1 MTTGKTI
8 ALSSQTFVGKVVSL
22 LFNILPRLLSPNL
35 VETTLKLLWERKV
48 PEHEEHSLKGLLLQW

>member
-1 MTTGKTI
+1 MLTWGSLPDTI
-8 ALSSQTFVGKVVSL
+8 PKPNL
-22 LFNILPRLLSPNL
+22 LLCILTPRLLSPNL